1 MHHLY
6 NAYILVSTGMHRP
19 FRASALGKTSIFRLL
34 HLFIV
39 RGTSIDSHETDP
51 KTHSATIPS
60 SKSRWNSYE
69 PFTYSCVTFF
79 LTARTVSSFPI

>member
-19 FRASALGKTSIFRLL
+19 FRASALDKTGIFRLI

-39 RGTSIDSHETDP
+39 RGKSIDSHETDP
-51 KTHSATIPS
+51 KTTRPLFHPVNPAGTVRAI
-60 SKSRWNSYE
+60 
-69 PFTYSCVTFF
+69 YSCVTFF
-79 LTARTVSSFPI
+79 LTGRTVSSFPI

>member
-19 FRASALGKTSIFRLL
+19 FRASALDKTGIFRLI

-39 RGTSIDSHETDP
+39 RGKSIDSHETDP
-51 KTHSATIPS
+51 KTTRPLSHPVNPAGT
-60 SKSRWNSYE
+60 
-69 PFTYSCVTFF
+69 VTSH
-79 LTARTVSSFPI
+79 LPILA